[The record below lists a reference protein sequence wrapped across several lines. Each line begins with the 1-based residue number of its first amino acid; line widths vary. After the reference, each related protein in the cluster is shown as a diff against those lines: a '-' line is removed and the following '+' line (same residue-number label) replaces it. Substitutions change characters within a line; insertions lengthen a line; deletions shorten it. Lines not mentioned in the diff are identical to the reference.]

1 MKLWH
6 KIATGSK
13 IFKIW
18 NGYHIQHLAQKK
30 KRERERERLKDK
42 LMASFSYTTISDWVT
57 CLYWYMS
64 HLCRFIY
71 DIVFILKFLLQNVLS
86 QQGSVNHKF
95 FLTNLGDYIVT
106 IHMSL
111 SILEAFRVPH
121 VIQKAIHVTPRTL
134 STPFSIYIQILA
146 INFPFLF
153 RALHLSYLL
162 STK

>member
-1 MKLWH
+1 MRFISRDFMKLWH

-71 DIVFILKFLLQNVLS
+71 DIVYNDSYIDDSLTLYFKIFVTKCFKSTRFSQSQVFSYQLGWLHCHDSHVLIDIGGIS
-86 QQGSVNHKF
+86 
-95 FLTNLGDYIVT
+95 
-106 IHMSL
+106 
-111 SILEAFRVPH
+111 
-121 VIQKAIHVTPRTL
+121 
-134 STPFSIYIQILA
+134 STTRNPEGY
-146 INFPFLF
+146 PCDP
-153 RALHLSYLL
+153 
-162 STK
+162 